1 MKVGTLIRNMNHSH
15 AGVGIVVEVG
25 APRPEPDYVIAYFY
39 DFGYQIAYA
48 DEIEVIDEDG

>member
-1 MKVGTLIRNMNHSH
+1 MKVGTLIRNMDHPH

-25 APRPEPDYVIAYFY
+25 APRPEPDYVIAYFH